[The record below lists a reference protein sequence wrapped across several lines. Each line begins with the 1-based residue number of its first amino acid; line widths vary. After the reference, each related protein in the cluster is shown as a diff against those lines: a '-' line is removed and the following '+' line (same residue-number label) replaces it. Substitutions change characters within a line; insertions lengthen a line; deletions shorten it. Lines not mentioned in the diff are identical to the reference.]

1 MEVVFMKNYTK
12 AYLDG
17 LTCKELRDIAKDL
30 NISGRWDM
38 TKAELV
44 AAITGATVAKNA
56 DNKGAESA
64 KEEVVIGNQTESDE
78 EEKVKD
84 ERKKESLASSVDME
98 KRMEYV
104 ERVSA
109 GTLIA
114 FRLPT
119 GKVISAKIKR
129 KSTKRRILQVET
141 SYGAEHLVSF
151 EDVIWVRTGKRWPRG
166 VYNLLK
172 GIDE

>member
-1 MEVVFMKNYTK
+1 MKNYTK

-38 TKAELV
+38 TKADLV
-44 AAITGATVAKNA
+44 AAITGAESKNA
-56 DNKGAESA
+56 NVGGITRIQSA
-64 KEEVVIGNQTESDE
+64 KEEVVIGDQTEADE
-78 EEKVKD
+78 EEKVNN
-84 ERKKESLASSVDME
+84 ESKKKSLASNVDME

-104 ERVSA
+104 ERVGA

-141 SYGAEHLVSF
+141 SYGVEHLVSF

>member
-1 MEVVFMKNYTK
+1 MENYTK
-12 AYLDG
+12 DYLNG
-17 LTCKELRDIAKDL
+17 LTCKALRDIAKTLD
-30 NISGRWDM
+30 ISGRWDM

-56 DNKGAESA
+56 DNEGAESA
-64 KEEVVIGNQTESDE
+64 KEEVVIGNQNNVIE
-78 EEKVKD
+78 EEKVND
-84 ERKKESLASSVDME
+84 ESEKKSLASNVDTE

-104 ERVSA
+104 ERVGS

-129 KSTKRRILQVET
+129 KSTKGKILQVET
-141 SYGAEHLVSF
+141 SYGAEHLVPF

>member
-1 MEVVFMKNYTK
+1 MKNYTK
-12 AYLDG
+12 DYLDG
-17 LTCKELRDIAKDL
+17 LICKELRDIAKDL

-44 AAITGATVAKNA
+44 AAIIGATVAKNA
-56 DNKGAESA
+56 DDEGAESA
-64 KEEVVIGNQTESDE
+64 KEEVVIGNQAESDE

-84 ERKKESLASSVDME
+84 ERKKESLASNVDTE

-109 GTLIA
+109 GTLVA

-151 EDVIWVRTGKRWPRG
+151 EDVIWVRTGRRWPRG

>member
-1 MEVVFMKNYTK
+1 MENYTK
-12 AYLDG
+12 AYLVG
-17 LTCKELRDIAKDL
+17 LTCKELRDIAKSL
-30 NISGRWDM
+30 NISGRWEM

-56 DNKGAESA
+56 DNEGAKSA
-64 KEEVVIGNQTESDE
+64 KEEVVIGNQTDADE
-78 EEKVKD
+78 REKVND
-84 ERKKESLASSVDME
+84 ESKKKSLTLNVDTE

-104 ERVSA
+104 ERVGA

-141 SYGAEHLVSF
+141 SYGAEHLVPF

-172 GIDE
+172 GIEE

>member
-1 MEVVFMKNYTK
+1 MKNYTK

-30 NISGRWDM
+30 NISGRWEM

-44 AAITGATVAKNA
+44 AAITGAKSEDANVGGITRVQ
-56 DNKGAESA
+56 SA
-64 KEEVVIGNQTESDE
+64 KEEMVIGNQDE
-78 EEKVKD
+78 EEKVND
-84 ERKKESLASSVDME
+84 ESKKKSLASNNNVDTG
-98 KRMEYV
+98 KRLEYV
-104 ERVSA
+104 ERVGA

-129 KSTKRRILQVET
+129 KSTKRRVLQVET
-141 SYGAEHLVSF
+141 SYGVEHLVSF
-151 EDVIWVRTGKRWPRG
+151 NDVIWVRTGKRWPRG

-172 GIDE
+172 GIDENA

>member
-1 MEVVFMKNYTK
+1 MKNYTK
-12 AYLDG
+12 DYLDG
-17 LTCKELRDIAKDL
+17 LTCKDLRDIAKDL
-30 NISGRWDM
+30 GISGRWDM

-56 DNKGAESA
+56 DNEGAESA
-64 KEEVVIGNQTESDE
+64 KEEVVIGNQNNVIE
-78 EEKVKD
+78 EEKVND
-84 ERKKESLASSVDME
+84 ESEKKSLASNVDMG
-98 KRMEYV
+98 KRIEYV
-104 ERVSA
+104 ERVGS

-129 KSTKRRILQVET
+129 KSTKRKILQVET
-141 SYGAEHLVSF
+141 SYGAEHLVPF

>member
-1 MEVVFMKNYTK
+1 MKNYTK
-12 AYLDG
+12 DYLDG
-17 LTCKELRDIAKDL
+17 LTCKGLRDIAKEL
-30 NISGRWDM
+30 EISGRWDM

-44 AAITGATVAKNA
+44 AAITRATVAKNA
-56 DNKGAESA
+56 DDESNESA
-64 KEEVVIGNQTESDE
+64 KEEDVIGNSE
-78 EEKVKD
+78 EEEVKGKD
-84 ERKKESLASSVDME
+84 EKKSLSSNINVDVA

-104 ERVSA
+104 ERVSP
-109 GTLIA
+109 GTLVA

-151 EDVIWVRTGKRWPRG
+151 KDVIWVRTGKRWPRG

>member
-1 MEVVFMKNYTK
+1 MKNYTK

-56 DNKGAESA
+56 DNKSAESA
-64 KEEVVIGNQTESDE
+64 KEEVVIGDQTEADE
-78 EEKVKD
+78 EEKVNN
-84 ERKKESLASSVDME
+84 ESKKKSLASNVDME

-104 ERVSA
+104 ERVGA

-141 SYGAEHLVSF
+141 SYGVEHLVSF
-151 EDVIWVRTGKRWPRG
+151 GDVIWVRTGKRWPRG